1 MNRREE
7 SLKYK
12 FQEVTESLRVSEAN
26 IYDLRKVARGTKLNA
41 NWFFREVGEK
51 SGFDK
56 NHRNQGHLMFQKRAE
71 NVWVLLREHI
81 RRGKTKEHCSL

>member
-41 NWFFREVGEK
+41 N
-51 SGFDK
+51 
-56 NHRNQGHLMFQKRAE
+56 
-71 NVWVLLREHI
+71 
-81 RRGKTKEHCSL
+81 